1 MKKILIILLLI
12 ILGAFAIKKNNEKFS
27 VDPKK
32 VLVTASNDRIY
43 YETVPLSKLNILKT
57 GTFLLSIQAP
67 RKTRLTVYDMEG
79 KPVISKYYANRKYSF
94 PEVRISKIKLN
105 S

>member
-1 MKKILIILLLI
+1 MLIMLLLI
-12 ILGAFAIKKNNEKFS
+12 GLIVFAIKKNNEKFS

-32 VLVTASNDRIY
+32 VMVTASNDRIY

-67 RKTRLTVYDMEG
+67 KQTKLTVYDMEG
-79 KPVISKYYANRKYSF
+79 KPVISKYYANKKYSF
-94 PEVRISKIKLN
+94 PEVRISKIVLN
-105 S
+105 